1 MKSQL
6 KSKNSLNSS
15 WLAGSGLMRMRI
27 LTCFQLFP
35 ERNLATPG
43 IFVLSFLPQTAL
55 LYAMGSMPSLVLAEM
70 EFEVPLGSEGITPR
84 L

>member
-1 MKSQL
+1 MC
-6 KSKNSLNSS
+6 
-15 WLAGSGLMRMRI
+15 I

-35 ERNLATPG
+35 EENLATPG
-43 IFVLSFLPQTAL
+43 IFVLAFLPQTAM
-55 LYAMGSMPSLVLAEM
+55 LYAMGSMPSLVVAGEM